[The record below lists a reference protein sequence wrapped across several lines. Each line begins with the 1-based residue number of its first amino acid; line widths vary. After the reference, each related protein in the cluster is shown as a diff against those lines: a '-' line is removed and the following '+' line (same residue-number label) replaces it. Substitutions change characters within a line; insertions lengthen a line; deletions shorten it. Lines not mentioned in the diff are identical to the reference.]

1 MTTKKV
7 FWAGNQSELSLFI
20 SDYSDSTY
28 TDRVELIK
36 KVFSK
41 QRSPQCESAF
51 TFQFFTRPN
60 PIWLDPLREVI
71 EDSKSY
77 NSALDP
83 LPKVFA
89 PIERNPGFKV
99 RLALLALIG
108 WGGHKFRLAALFVA
122 WGARSPHSSRL
133 ALRNFCLARYTH
145 ILLAMGLD
153 LYGCILGIK
162 NSLGRVERRY
172 ETWAKS
178 FQNGKETSR
187 MPCKLH
193 SDLVKLNLQ
202 NDLSNILGGGLD
214 ASRLQLAVCQNWLFC
229 KPRRAK
235 RP

>member
-41 QRSPQCESAF
+41 QRSPQCESAL

-77 NSALDP
+77 NSA
-83 LPKVFA
+83 
-89 PIERNPGFKV
+89 
-99 RLALLALIG
+99 
-108 WGGHKFRLAALFVA
+108 
-122 WGARSPHSSRL
+122 
-133 ALRNFCLARYTH
+133 
-145 ILLAMGLD
+145 LD

-202 NDLSNILGGGLD
+202 NDPSNILGGGLD